1 MAPLQLLTSEFC
13 GLFFLRWQ
21 RILGSG
27 ERQARLRERAV
38 AGGSRFSVKAVRFL
52 VSLSSPSSPRFAL
65 PELWFNPHP
74 EALTRGGGYESS
86 VVAGSCL
93 REVVGF
99 FSIASSVLSTGAE
112 GFQSLASPA
121 LVELSGGLVFG
132 PGIAFGFMSYVAR
145 GSLKA
150 DEISKRSMKLSAE
163 SSPQRGQK
171 VEEKWFRWRLS
182 GFELRR
188 NEGFGGGA
196 TAASRFGDGQVEA
209 KATRGA
215 LMIKFQHA
223 SRLLDAWAKR
233 RRSARLGLSCLVWAL
248 AELKTTIRDGL
259 DHRKILLETIGD
271 KFEQWNLKVRKEK
284 AIYHT
289 LNMLSLDVTATE
301 LKTTIRDGLDHRKI
315 LLETIGDKFEQ
326 WNLKVRKEKAIY
338 HTLNML
344 SLDVTKKC
352 LVGEGWSPLFAV
364 PERRCNELR
373 LTPIIKLDQFSSA
386 AKYQEANPTVF
397 TIVTFPFLFA
407 VMFGDW
413 GHGICLL
420 LATMYLILREKKLS
434 SQFVICCLIL
444 WNLDGYDLPASLLQ
458 LNKCWGWFWIK
469 GIVNPRLF
477 ASYIQQ

>member
-1 MAPLQLLTSEFC
+1 
-13 GLFFLRWQ
+13 
-21 RILGSG
+21 
-27 ERQARLRERAV
+27 ARLRARAV

-93 REVVGF
+93 REVIGF
-99 FSIASSVLSTGAE
+99 FSIVSSVLSTGAE

-121 LVELSGGLVFG
+121 LVDLSGGLVFG
-132 PGIAFGFMSYVAR
+132 P
-145 GSLKA
+145 
-150 DEISKRSMKLSAE
+150 
-163 SSPQRGQK
+163 GQK

-233 RRSARLGLSCLVWAL
+233 RRPARLGLSCLVWAVGRVACWIHALREIPGTFLSSLLVSSDRWVGYVCAYTVSIHGKL

-284 AIYHT
+284 A
-289 LNMLSLDVTATE
+289 
-301 LKTTIRDGLDHRKI
+301 
-315 LLETIGDKFEQ
+315 F
-326 WNLKVRKEKAIY
+326 Y

-364 PERRCNELR
+364 PEIQEALQRAAVDSNSQVGSIFQVLR
-373 LTPIIKLDQFSSA
+373 TKEMPATFFRTNKFTTAFQEIVDA
-386 AKYQEANPTVF
+386 YGVAKYQEANPTVF

-434 SQFVICCLIL
+434 SQ
-444 WNLDGYDLPASLLQ
+444 S
-458 LNKCWGWFWIK
+458 
-469 GIVNPRLF
+469 
-477 ASYIQQ
+477 